1 MINVNLLPY
10 EYRPI
15 KRTPLPYLLTGAV
28 FALTV
33 AVIGIVLSKNFWET
47 SSAQHRLTQH
57 KKELAALQPIV
68 EEYNSISEKKLQLA
82 EQVQTIN
89 EVVSDRILWSRQLWN
104 LNRLATENMWY
115 DGIEVTHKEVT
126 QTKNVYDP
134 KTKKMK
140 QVKDKIDHRM
150 LTVSGFVIPGKD
162 GQASVSPFTL
172 ATESDPEFSGMF
184 QLDLSTFK
192 DTMFEDVGVRE
203 FKLEYLILAGDKE
216 DSGS

>member
-10 EYRPI
+10 EHRPI

-28 FALTV
+28 FAMTIAL
-33 AVIGIVLSKNFWET
+33 IGIVLSKNFWEL
-47 SSAQHRLTQH
+47 SSAQRQLTQH
-57 KKELAALQPIV
+57 KKELTALQPIV
-68 EEYNSISEKKLQLA
+68 EEYNSISKKKLQLA

-104 LNRLATENMWY
+104 LNRLASENMWY
-115 DGIEVTHKEVT
+115 DGIEVTHKEIS
-126 QTKNVYDP
+126 QKKNVYDP

-140 QVKDKIDHRM
+140 TVTDKTDRRV

-172 ATESDPEFSGMF
+172 ATESDPEFSGLF

-216 DSGS
+216 EAGS